1 MQKRI
6 IRALLI
12 LAGAS
17 LGISLLPAAWT
28 AMGYE
33 SNQWLNNTVT
43 NSLLGAI
50 IFFLFSLLIVNYI
63 SAGIKK
69 IEKALGELSL
79 SFILF
84 GAIGSLIGLLIGVII
99 SIPFFAWNLPF
110 VNSVVPV
117 ILMLLF
123 GYLGFQMGTTRVEEW
138 MKIFSSKNK
147 KQEQQNEQDRKSV
160 V

>member
-33 SNQWLNNTVT
+33 SNQWLNNIVT

-84 GAIGSLIGLLIGVII
+84 LL
-99 SIPFFAWNLPF
+99 SF
-110 VNSVVPV
+110 
-117 ILMLLF
+117 
-123 GYLGFQMGTTRVEEW
+123 
-138 MKIFSSKNK
+138 
-147 KQEQQNEQDRKSV
+147 
-160 V
+160 